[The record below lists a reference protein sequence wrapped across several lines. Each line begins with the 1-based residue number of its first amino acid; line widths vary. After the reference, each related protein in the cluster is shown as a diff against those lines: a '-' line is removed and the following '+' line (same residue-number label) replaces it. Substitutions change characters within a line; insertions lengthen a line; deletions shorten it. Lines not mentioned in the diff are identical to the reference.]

1 MQQIG
6 KRKSLQWNLSQPRP
20 TFVFGID
27 RCLVYTDYIN
37 KNGKWLQKHNCSY
50 TKRPSCFPI
59 NYIPV
64 TVIPKL
70 LMIRTENPDLPIL
83 NKFSIF
89 LLTVEKKLYC
99 ILVISAE
106 YTEKT
111 NDLSQVT
118 DKLYLY
124 NK

>member
-1 MQQIG
+1 M
-6 KRKSLQWNLSQPRP
+6 
-20 TFVFGID
+20 
-27 RCLVYTDYIN
+27 IN
-37 KNGKWLQKHNCSY
+37 CKWLQKHNCSY

-99 ILVISAE
+99 ILVISAIACD
-106 YTEKT
+106 
-111 NDLSQVT
+111 NDIVKDIMYSEACL
-118 DKLYLY
+118 
-124 NK
+124 N